1 MNSIKMFDFDVNLN
15 ENYSWVDQHLREQY
29 YNYALTKDNYDE
41 FREAGLFEENS
52 AWIDEHLFNQDYDYV
67 SSEMVDDD
75 QDEIQAISGKCN
87 WVDEYECLQKMYKSD
102 NDSLFANT
110 SDRNSV
116 SSSTSDNSS
125 IRRRRAE
132 SDISDNEAEVL
143 RAIERVNS
151 NSPLFTCRNFN
162 ISPINTKNNYQKIV
176 FEYDDDDYNFEYVD
190 DIDSVVSSLGF
201 EVCEDDIETVICRF
215 NNNGDDN
222 NSEYSL

>member
-1 MNSIKMFDFDVNLN
+1 MFDFDVNLN
-15 ENYSWVDQHLREQY
+15 ENYSWVDQSLREQY
-29 YNYALTKDNYDE
+29 NDYALTKDNYEE
-41 FREAGLFEENS
+41 FRAAGLFEENS
-52 AWIDEHLFNQDYDYV
+52 AWVDEQLFNQYYDYV
-67 SSEMVDDD
+67 SSEIDDD
-75 QDEIQAISGKCN
+75 DEEPDEFLATSDKCI
-87 WVDEYECLQKMYKSD
+87 WVDEYERLQQIMDKGD
-102 NDSLFANT
+102 NDSLYANT
-110 SDRNSV
+110 SDN
-116 SSSTSDNSS
+116 SSSSS

-162 ISPINTKNNYQKIV
+162 ISPINTKNDYQKIV
-176 FEYDDDDYNFEYVD
+176 FEYDDDDDYNM
-190 DIDSVVSSLGF
+190 DIESVSSLGF